1 MRNGSVVS
9 AVIGTILKVVVVVVA
24 AFFIYR
30 GAMVCYDYGY
40 RVFTEPA
47 MTTGEGRTVTI
58 TVEPDMSAM
67 EIGELMKNK
76 GLTRDARLFALQYLL
91 SEYKE
96 DVVPGTFEV
105 KTSMTAEEI
114 MQAMVPVT
122 TTEAGE

>member
-58 TVEPDMSAM
+58 TVEPDMSAI

>member
-1 MRNGSVVS
+1 MKNGSVVS